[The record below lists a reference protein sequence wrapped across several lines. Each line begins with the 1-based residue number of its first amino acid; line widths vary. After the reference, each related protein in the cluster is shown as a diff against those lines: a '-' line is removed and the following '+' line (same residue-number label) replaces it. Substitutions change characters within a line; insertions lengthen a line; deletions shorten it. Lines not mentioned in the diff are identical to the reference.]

1 MDERRISRRTSGAQA
16 GRRATHQRCRSDGP
30 AMQERRVE
38 QTDAR
43 CTRDRGTAR
52 RTDRPAD
59 GPVMHQRCTSNRA
72 TARPADGR
80 ASHGPRLEQTRER
93 RTMDDRETR
102 QLYHRRLERLVDI
115 APNSHRYACC
125 TCFASVIHTEE
136 EELHSHKLHRDGAS
150 IDDGIHAIPHGFDAI
165 IAISSIRLA
174 LLPFP
179 SRHYV
184 QPMEKNAALN
194 NAALLQLQSLLN
206 SQ

>member
-1 MDERRISRRTSGAQA
+1 MSDAPA
-16 GRRATHQRCRSDGP
+16 DGP
-30 AMQERRVE
+30 AMDQLKDQRWTSDAGATSRADGRTMHEGQRNS
-38 QTDAR
+38 QTNRQTRDGPAMDQR
-43 CTRDRGTAR
+43 CTRDR
-52 RTDRPAD
+52 
-59 GPVMHQRCTSNRA
+59 A
-72 TARPADGR
+72 TPRPADGR

-125 TCFASVIHTEE
+125 TCFANAIHTEE
-136 EELHSHKLHRDGAS
+136 EDLHSHKLHRDGAP
-150 IDDGIHAIPHGFDAI
+150 IDDGIHAILHGLDAI
-165 IAISSIRLA
+165 IAISSIRVA

-184 QPMEKNAALN
+184 QAMEKNAALT
-194 NAALLQLQSLLN
+194 NAVHLQLQSPLN

>member
-1 MDERRISRRTSGAQA
+1 MDQLKD
-16 GRRATHQRCRSDGP
+16 QRWTRDARGTEEQPDEQTDARWTSDGP
-30 AMQERRVE
+30 AMDQ
-38 QTDAR
+38 R
-43 CTRDRGTAR
+43 CTSDRATP
-52 RTDRPAD
+52 RPAD

-72 TARPADGR
+72 TARPADRR